1 MRERERGREKLTWSI
16 KTKRVDTFYPWPVAY
31 SVSLLPICLYLHE
44 LTAQIYPSDIFE
56 RRRLY
61 NVAVSKSR
69 HPGLNEYI
77 RETVYS
83 LKPWIEGGEL
93 ERLAMVFL
101 DREDKPLERLVF
113 QVRVDPKELDSG
125 EVSYEE
131 LEHQLRGAFVK
142 MQVGLTTLPEGEWAL
157 GTA

>member
-1 MRERERGREKLTWSI
+1 MEGLLTQLPPFLSVCLCVCVCF
-16 KTKRVDTFYPWPVAY
+16 TAY
-31 SVSLLPICLYLHE
+31 G
-44 LTAQIYPSDIFE
+44 AQIYPSDVFE

-93 ERLAMVFL
+93 EKLAVVFL
-101 DREDKPLERLVF
+101 DRDDKPLERLVF
-113 QVRVDPKELDSG
+113 QVKVDPKQLESSNL
-125 EVSYEE
+125 SYDE

-142 MQVGLTTLPEGEWAL
+142 MQVGLTALPEGE
-157 GTA
+157 